1 MAHIVIIGNGISGIT
16 CARHVRKIS
25 DDEITVISAESEH
38 FFSRTALMY
47 IYMGHMKYEHTKPYE
62 DFFWDKNKIKLLK
75 QKVTAID
82 AVKQT
87 ITTENKTTI
96 SFDKLVIATGSL
108 TAMYD
113 WPGSDL
119 KNVCGLYSLQ
129 DLEMI
134 EHHTKDI
141 QSAVIVGGGLIG
153 VELAEM
159 LHVRHIDV
167 TILVK
172 DDYYW
177 GNVLPTKDALL
188 VEAQLKN
195 NGIKVLKKVELDKIN
210 GTHGKAKSVTT
221 KDGREINCQFV
232 GITTGVKPNIS
243 FIKNSGV
250 KTDKGILV
258 NKYFETGS
266 KNIYAIGDCA
276 QFEKPL
282 PGRKPIEQVW
292 YTGKMH
298 GETLAQTLCGN
309 RTAYQPG
316 PWYNSAKFFDLEY
329 QTYGLV
335 PAMLEDKQAYFF
347 WKHPKDD
354 AAIGICYNKND
365 KTLAGINSYGIRL
378 RHAFF
383 DKCLK
388 ENKNVAY
395 ILSHLQF
402 AWFNSEFSKNYIPE
416 ILQAWNNETGEK
428 VKKIN
433 KLATAFHL

>member
-62 DFFWDKNKIKLLK
+62 DFFWEKNRINLLK
-75 QKVTAID
+75 QKVTEID
-82 AVKQT
+82 SEKQT
-87 ITTENKTTI
+87 ITTENGTAI
-96 SFDKLVIATGSL
+96 LFDKLVIASGSV
-108 TAMYD
+108 TAIYD
-113 WPGSDL
+113 WPGVDL

-134 EHHTKDI
+134 EKTTKDI

-159 LHVRHIDV
+159 LHTRHIDV

-177 GNVLPTKDALL
+177 GNVLPKPDAAL
-188 VEAQLKN
+188 VETQLKN
-195 NGIKVLKKVELDKIN
+195 NGIKVLKKVELDRIN
-210 GTHGKAKSVTT
+210 GANGKAKSITT
-221 KDGREINCQFV
+221 KDGREIDCQFV

-243 FIKNSGV
+243 FIKSSAV
-250 KTDKGILV
+250 KADKGILV
-258 NKYFETGS
+258 NKYFETGC

-276 QFEKPL
+276 QFEEPL
-282 PGRKPIEQVW
+282 PGRRPIEQVW

-309 RTAYQPG
+309 RSAYQPG

-335 PAMLEDKQAYFF
+335 PTKLEDNQGYFF
-347 WKHPKDD
+347 WKNNKDD

-378 RHAFF
+378 RHSFF

-388 ENKNVAY
+388 DGKNVSY
-395 ILSHLQF
+395 ILAHLQF

-416 ILQAWNNETGEK
+416 ILEAWNTETGEK

-433 KLATAFHL
+433 KLAAAFHL